1 MFRQLDDHMLVS
13 GQIAPED
20 VAEAA
25 AQGVTMIVNNRPD
38 GEIPGQPTS
47 AQIESAAAA
56 AGLGYRHIPI
66 AGGFSP
72 AQVEEMADALAAS
85 EGKVLAFCGS
95 GRRSSYIWALARAQA
110 GDDAEEIVGKAA
122 AAGYDLT
129 PLREYLG

>member
-13 GQIAPED
+13 GQIVPED

-47 AQIESAAAA
+47 AQIEAAAAA
-56 AGLGYRHIPI
+56 AGLGYRHIPV

-72 AQVEEMADALAAS
+72 AQVEEMANALAAS

-110 GDDAEEIVGKAA
+110 GDNAEEIVGKAA

-129 PLREYLG
+129 PLRAYLG